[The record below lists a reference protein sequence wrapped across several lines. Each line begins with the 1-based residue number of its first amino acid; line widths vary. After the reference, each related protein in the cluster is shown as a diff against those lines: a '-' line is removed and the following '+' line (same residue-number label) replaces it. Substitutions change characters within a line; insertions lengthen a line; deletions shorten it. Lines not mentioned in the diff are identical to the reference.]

1 MAVVSII
8 PYAYRLDDCDT
19 DSTGSWASFGG
30 GGTGAYVVDTELK
43 YQGVAAISKAMVNT
57 GFRGVG
63 ATYSPTIDVSGTE
76 PSSSV
81 WLAKFYVTAP
91 GAVLTRTSP
100 GLTLRIGDSSTV
112 YNEYYVEG
120 SDTYPA
126 IGGWRFIPIDPN
138 ISEYINAATEGTV
151 SGTPNFTTMGYVAIA
166 NQFAVQVKGTENTA
180 IDAID
185 FGKGLNL
192 VGGDGGD
199 TDGNFRDFVE
209 FDGDTVANR
218 YGFAYPIGTSIIVN
232 GTLTIGEETGSA
244 QTAVATEFTTTGDVV
259 LFQNG
264 YFSNGYTGLK
274 FNVAN
279 SSTIIDVE
287 NSTFIGEGEFNN
299 TFNGRVTS
307 SQDTR
312 PIFEVTGSLGQFTS
326 SANVYQ
332 NFSSGSFSAASL
344 VDGGS
349 MDLGYL
355 TQNSAKI
362 SAVKITTTSTSSVAT
377 LQDFTGTQ
385 TGTSGL
391 YNCTFVQGNDGHAM
405 VISGSSFDFYGLKFQ
420 GYGNT
425 TSDSASVYVSAST
438 GTVTINLFN
447 DGDTPTYKSDGATVN
462 IVQSVQLRVSNAV
475 SGSEVQLV
483 SSSGADLDTVA
494 GTNFQIDETTGRL
507 PTQPSSNNFAT
518 YNYNYPGYDQQIYI
532 IVHSLGYEYQLI
544 EATLGSVGQTV
555 RTSQVEDR
563 NYDEGQ
569 TPFDPI

>member
-8 PYAYRLDDCDT
+8 PYAFRLDANDALDGAT
-19 DSTGSWASFGG
+19 SPYNGSSWETLGG
-30 GGTGAYVVDTELK
+30 GGSPTVDDQLY
-43 YQGVAAISKAMVNT
+43 YQGTAAISRQISTTAN
-57 GFRGVG
+57 RGIEKTYNG
-63 ATYSPTIDVSGTE
+63 SFDATTE
-76 PSSSV
+76 PSASV
-81 WLAKFYVTAP
+81 WICKIYITVP
-91 GAVLTRTSP
+91 GAIAARTTPS
-100 GLTLRIGDSSTV
+100 LRTRIGSANNSYHEHWID
-112 YNEYYVEG
+112 G
-120 SDTYPA
+120 GDTYPA
-126 IGGWRFIPIDPN
+126 LGGWRIVPIDPN
-138 ISEYINAATEGTV
+138 ITEYVDDTNDGNIVGGPV
-151 SGTPNFTTMGYVAIA
+151 DFTSLQYIGLLNLFSVA
-166 NQFAVQVKGTENTA
+166 VRGVENTA
-180 IDAID
+180 LDAID

-209 FDGDTVANR
+209 FDGDTEANR
-218 YGFAYPIGTSIIVN
+218 YGFAYANGTSIIVN

-264 YFSNGYTGLK
+264 YFANGYTGLK

-312 PIFEVTGSLGQFTS
+312 PNFEVTGSLGQFTS

-349 MDLGYL
+349 IELGYL

-362 SAVKITTTSTSSVAT
+362 SSVKITTTSTSSVAT

-391 YNCTFVQGNDGHAM
+391 YNCTFAQGNDGHAM

-462 IVQSVQLRVSNAV
+462 IVQSVQLRISNAV

-494 GTNFQIDETTGRL
+494 GTNFDIDETNGRL
-507 PTQPSSNNFAT
+507 PTEASSNNFAT
-518 YNYNYPGYDQQIYI
+518 YNYNYPGYDQEIYVI
-532 IVHSLGYEYQLI
+532 IHSIGYEYQLI
-544 EATLGSVGQTV
+544 EATLGSVGQTI
-555 RTSQVEDR
+555 RTSQVFDR
-563 NYDEGQ
+563 NYDNPE
-569 TPFDPI
+569 